1 MTDASAPKPRET
13 SSGGGRTLRGL
24 IRYFLGLG
32 SFGFGG
38 PIALAGYM
46 RRDLVEKRG
55 WYTEDEYR
63 QGLAIAQTMPGPLAA
78 QLAMWLGYLERGAL
92 GALLVALPFVVP
104 PMVIV
109 TAVAIMYA
117 HYQGLSQVQSI
128 FFGVGPA
135 VMAIIAI
142 AAYKLA
148 RSTNKHDP
156 LLWAIA
162 TIVCAS
168 TVISGSE
175 IVWLFLAAALFGTVY
190 YGGGIPRLRG
200 GATALSPL
208 PLATVKGFVWL
219 AARSEER
226 RVGKEGRARGA
237 V

>member
-1 MTDASAPKPRET
+1 MLVEERALAPPYSLWRF
-13 SSGGGRTLRGL
+13 LA
-24 IRYFLGLG
+24 YFLRLG

-46 RRDLVEKRG
+46 RRDLVDERG
-55 WYTEDEYR
+55 WYSDEEYQ

-78 QLAMWLGYLERGAL
+78 QLAMWLGYLERGAR

-104 PMVIV
+104 PFLLV
-109 TAVAIMYA
+109 TAVAALYA

-162 TIVCAS
+162 TIICAS

-175 IVWLFLAAALFGTVY
+175 I
-190 YGGGIPRLRG
+190 
-200 GATALSPL
+200 
-208 PLATVKGFVWL
+208 
-219 AARSEER
+219 
-226 RVGKEGRARGA
+226 
-237 V
+237 